1 MTLSNGINQHEC
13 CRIILKFFTKS
24 FYCTNTLYLL
34 ISKQVGEHFQEVRF
48 TTSKETGNPD
58 ANICSA
64 FMKGLSIF
72 IKESNEV
79 LLQIFGD
86 DILIQF
92 LNKNISSILV
102 YFNDAIDFTIN
113 ILLE

>member
-1 MTLSNGINQHEC
+1 
-13 CRIILKFFTKS
+13 
-24 FYCTNTLYLL
+24 
-34 ISKQVGEHFQEVRF
+34 
-48 TTSKETGNPD
+48 
-58 ANICSA
+58 
-64 FMKGLSIF
+64 MKGLSIF